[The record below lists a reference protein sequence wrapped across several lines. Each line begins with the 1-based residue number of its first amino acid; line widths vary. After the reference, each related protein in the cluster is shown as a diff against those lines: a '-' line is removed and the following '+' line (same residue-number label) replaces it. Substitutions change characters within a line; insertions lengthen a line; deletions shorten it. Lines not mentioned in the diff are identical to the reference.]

1 MPDHV
6 LLSGALQQRIRR
18 GLKCQRSEPLA
29 AFLLYFLYFLYILY
43 FSSSGNGDFCKY
55 AATPITELIM
65 AAATPMRSVEPMP
78 ACKLKSCK
86 NSARGTADPSGKQT
100 FLPNFKAFYR
110 CVHDVNP
117 LAHSHDAAL
126 DFDRW

>member
-1 MPDHV
+1 LPV
-6 LLSGALQQRIRR
+6 
-18 GLKCQRSEPLA
+18 KCHRSEPLA
-29 AFLLYFLYFLYILY
+29 AFLLYFPYFLYILY
-43 FSSSGNGDFCKY
+43 FSPSGNGDFCKY
-55 AATPITELIM
+55 AATPITELIT
-65 AAATPMRSVEPMP
+65 AAARPMRSVEPIP
-78 ACKLKSCK
+78 ACKLKKLRIDTDGGKSCK

-126 DFDRW
+126 DFDLR